1 MCLGSSYS
9 VPNFSN
15 SLPGSVLA
23 FLLADS
29 SAEREGE
36 GEGGEGETKGHIA
49 HFLFLS
55 P

>member
-36 GEGGEGETKGHIA
+36 GEGEREKLKVT
-49 HFLFLS
+49 
-55 P
+55 